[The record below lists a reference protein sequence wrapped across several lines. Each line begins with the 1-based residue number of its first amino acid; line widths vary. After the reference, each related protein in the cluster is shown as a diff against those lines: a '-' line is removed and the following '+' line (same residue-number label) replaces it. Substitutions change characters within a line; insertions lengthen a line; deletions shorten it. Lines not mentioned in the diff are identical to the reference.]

1 MPFSYVPVSA
11 SRLTD
16 NITFVQRLVNCLL
29 YTMSDMT
36 YSYYVF
42 LQWNEYYSKFLGKRN
57 LHAVMIL
64 ISYI

>member
-16 NITFVQRLVNCLL
+16 DITFVQRLVNCLL

-42 LQWNEYYSKFLGKRN
+42 LQWNEYYSKVLGKRN
-57 LHAVMIL
+57 LHVRMIL
-64 ISYI
+64 ISYV

>member
-16 NITFVQRLVNCLL
+16 NITFIQRLVNWLL

-42 LQWNEYYSKFLGKRN
+42 PQWDEYYSKVLGKRN
-57 LHAVMIL
+57 LHVRMIL
-64 ISYI
+64 ISYV

>member
-57 LHAVMIL
+57 LHAIMIL
-64 ISYI
+64 I